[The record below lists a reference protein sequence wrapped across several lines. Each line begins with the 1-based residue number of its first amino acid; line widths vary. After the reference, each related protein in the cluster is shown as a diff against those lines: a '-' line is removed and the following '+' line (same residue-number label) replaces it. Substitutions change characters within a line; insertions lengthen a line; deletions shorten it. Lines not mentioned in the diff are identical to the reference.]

1 NIITRPTSL
10 LWRGSVS
17 TNYTLPGG
25 GERGDSYQV
34 SPSISGPL
42 SPTLG
47 LKLGA
52 GYSRQNPDQVDISG
66 GRLGSGG
73 VSDRNATAE
82 LTWDPTSS
90 HAFSF
95 ESSFGVQEAL
105 APSVPDTAGDL
116 QSGWGASHLQRLSL

>member
-1 NIITRPTSL
+1 L
-10 LWRGSVS
+10 V
-17 TNYTLPGG
+17 
-25 GERGDSYQV
+25 
-34 SPSISGPL
+34 
-42 SPTLG
+42 
-47 LKLGA
+47 A

-82 LTWDPTSS
+82 LTWDPSSS

-105 APSVPDTAGDL
+105 APSVPDTAGNL
-116 QSGWGASHLQRLSL
+116 QAGWGASHLQRLSLRAGYEGRWRAGSARIDIYRNSYRNEVGEIGQDVEAEVEDLTAE